1 MDSFKNLITII
12 IALFFAG
19 HAGLIAREKMV
30 RGHVFEM
37 EAHHDHFHKV
47 PLTGANVV
55 WLGTTQGVA
64 TDQYGKFDLE
74 VTVELPH
81 KLVVSYI
88 GYTSD
93 TIEVTGT
100 NQEIEVIMATTRDL
114 DEVVVT
120 GRQVGAHYSALE
132 PVLTQKITSSEMQR
146 AACCNL
152 SEAFETSASVDVS
165 YSDAVTGAKQIQMLG
180 LAGIYS
186 QILVEYIPSVRGLG
200 QPYGLS
206 YIPGPWMESI
216 HISKG
221 AASVVNGYESIT
233 GQISVELKKPED
245 SEQFYYNF
253 FASSEGAVESSANAA
268 FQLSPFWSTMIM
280 AHGEY
285 FNNKIDH
292 NHNSF
297 LDHPLM
303 KKYNVLNRYRYDRP
317 GVMESQFGF
326 KLMQE
331 DREGGQKDFFT
342 NGANWGSDE
351 YYGFGINTKRFEAF
365 AKTGFFFRSMPN
377 ASVGSQL
384 SFSHHSHDSFYG
396 QRTYDG
402 EQNTFYANILFENII
417 GNPDHKF
424 VTGVSYLFDDYSE
437 TLSDSIFERRES
449 VPGAF
454 FEYTYHT
461 HEKFTAIAAARA
473 DYHNLYGTFFTP
485 RMHLHFNINEQ
496 TTVRGSAGRGY
507 RVPNLIAENAGLLV
521 SNRALEV
528 AEDIQPEEAWN
539 YGGSITRR
547 FDLFGNEASMA
558 AEYYRTDFVNQLVVD
573 VDTDHQQAIF
583 YNLRGD
589 SYSNNYQVELSFEPL
604 RLLEITAAYRYSD
617 VKVTINDELRS
628 KPFSNRY
635 RGLLTGSYA
644 NRNNNWQFDLTGQF
658 NGASRIPEL
667 PAEYHMP
674 SESPA
679 YTIVNAQVTY
689 RWGSLDVYFGGENL
703 TDYRQKDP
711 IVNPH
716 APFDEGFDGSLIW
729 GPVMGR
735 KFYMGLRYSINRG

>member
-1 MDSFKNLITII
+1 M
-12 IALFFAG
+12 
-19 HAGLIAREKMV
+19 
-30 RGHVFEM
+30 
-37 EAHHDHFHKV
+37 
-47 PLTGANVV
+47 
-55 WLGTTQGVA
+55 
-64 TDQYGKFDLE
+64 
-74 VTVELPH
+74 
-81 KLVVSYI
+81 
-88 GYTSD
+88 
-93 TIEVTGT
+93 
-100 NQEIEVIMATTRDL
+100 
-114 DEVVVT
+114 
-120 GRQVGAHYSALE
+120 
-132 PVLTQKITSSEMQR
+132 
-146 AACCNL
+146 
-152 SEAFETSASVDVS
+152 
-165 YSDAVTGAKQIQMLG
+165 
-180 LAGIYS
+180 
-186 QILVEYIPSVRGLG
+186 
-200 QPYGLS
+200 
-206 YIPGPWMESI
+206 
-216 HISKG
+216 
-221 AASVVNGYESIT
+221 
-233 GQISVELKKPED
+233 ELKKPED
-245 SEQFYYNF
+245 LEQFYYNF

-268 FQLSPFWSTMIM
+268 FQLSPLWSTMIL

-303 KKYNVLNRYRYDRP
+303 RKYNVMNRYRYDRP

-326 KLMQE
+326 RLMQE
-331 DREGGQKDFFT
+331 EREGGQKEFFT
-342 NGANWGSDE
+342 NGSNWGSDE
-351 YYGFGINTKRFEAF
+351 YYGFGTNTNRFEAF
-365 AKTGFFFRSMPN
+365 AKTGFFFRNMPD
-377 ASVGSQL
+377 ASLGTQL
-384 SFSHHSHDSFYG
+384 SFSHHSHDSYYG

-402 EQNTFYANILFENII
+402 EQNTFYANILFENTI

-424 VTGVSYLFDDYSE
+424 VTGVSYLLDDYSE
-437 TLSDSIFERRES
+437 VLSDSLFERRES

-454 FEYTYHT
+454 LEYTYHT
-461 HEKFTAIAAARA
+461 HERFTAIAAARV

-496 TTVRGSAGRGY
+496 TTVRASAGRGY

-521 SNRALEV
+521 SNRALVV
-528 AEDIQPEEAWN
+528 AEEIQPEEAWN
-539 YGGSITRR
+539 YGASVTRR
-547 FDLFGNEASMA
+547 FDLFGNEASLA

-573 VDTDHQQAIF
+573 IDTDHQKAIF
-583 YNLRGD
+583 YNLSGD

-604 RLLEITAAYRYSD
+604 KLLEITAAYRYSD

-644 NRNNNWQFDLTGQF
+644 TRNNNWQFDLTGQF

-716 APFDEGFDGSLIW
+716 SPFDEGFDGSLIW

-735 KFYMGLRYSINRG
+735 KFYMGLRYSIDRN